1 MAKTN
6 NNKKTIKKKAT
17 KPVVVIRTVK
27 NNKPLKTKFNVKVA
41 IRKREERVK
50 KTKDKVDKVDSN
62 KRFDAL
68 GRDRI
73 AVAERVAKDKAKIIE
88 ELGKTFGIVSNA
100 IAKAKISNTTFYKWY
115 KEDKEF
121 RKAVDDVQEGFDV
134 IVEDKLKQKI
144 IQNDG
149 HSIRFYLS
157 HRVKKYRPKMGL
169 GQDEDLEPI
178 QMTIVT
184 RKTKPDDKE

>member
-41 IRKREERVK
+41 VRKREEK
-50 KTKDKVDKVDSN
+50 EKNKTNKADSN
-62 KRFDAL
+62 T
-68 GRDRI
+68 GRGSADYDDSRI
-73 AVAERVAKDKAKIIE
+73 KERIAKDKAKIIE